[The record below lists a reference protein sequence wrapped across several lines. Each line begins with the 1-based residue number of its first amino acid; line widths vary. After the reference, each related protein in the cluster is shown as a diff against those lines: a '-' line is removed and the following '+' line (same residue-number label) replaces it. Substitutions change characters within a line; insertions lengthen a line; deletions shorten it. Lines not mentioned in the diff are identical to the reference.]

1 MLFTWDW
8 KNTCVVYRWWHVKTF
23 PQFLATIVAIVII
36 AAGYEYTKFWFNKRE
51 SNAVIAQPP
60 PVASNSG
67 TISRRHAK
75 WLKSLIYGF
84 QVGYSFMLMLI
95 FMTYNG
101 WYMIAT
107 VVGAVLGHHFWG
119 QDSPSGRTMACH

>member
-23 PQFLATIVAIVII
+23 PQFLATLVAITII
-36 AAGYEYTKFWFNKRE
+36 AAGYEYTKYWFNKRE
-51 SNAVIAQPP
+51 ANSAAVA
-60 PVASNSG
+60 PVLAANSSAP
-67 TISRRHAK
+67 TLRRYAK
-75 WLKSLIYGF
+75 WLKSLTYGF

-119 QDSPSGRTMACH
+119 QDAPQARTMACH